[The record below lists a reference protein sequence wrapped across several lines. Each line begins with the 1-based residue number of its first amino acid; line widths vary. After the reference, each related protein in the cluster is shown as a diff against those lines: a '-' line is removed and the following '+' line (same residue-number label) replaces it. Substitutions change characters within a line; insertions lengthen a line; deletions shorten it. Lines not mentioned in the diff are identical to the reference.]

1 MDTNRVSSQRG
12 NLPRDVV
19 PEVQPTE
26 RSSPRADIAS
36 ILPSS
41 PSASTQLRHG
51 GDIKGLVTDRSLD
64 YLELM
69 GVKVIYIS
77 GTPFLNMPWQAD
89 GYSALD
95 FTLLDPHW
103 GTVQDWADS
112 IQKIHDRGM

>member
-1 MDTNRVSSQRG
+1 MRTSSSVLHLFLARQEQVTIFSLSPMTELTSDRHPR
-12 NLPRDVV
+12 LP
-19 PEVQPTE
+19 PP
-26 RSSPRADIAS
+26 P
-36 ILPSS
+36 L
-41 PSASTQLRHG
+41 STQLRHG